1 MNEYRVSFA
10 PYWLFCSVFSAGLA
24 VVAHIWL
31 DPIQSFVML
40 MGGIGLLCAYYEERE
55 REMRESLRLDLEAVW
70 KGRVLDLDAKNFS
83 LGMDMATL
91 KRRADLLDRENDALA
106 AENAMLR
113 MDNWRLSP
121 PPPANPNAWR
131 GSIIL
136 D

>member
-24 VVAHIWL
+24 VVAYIWF
-31 DPIQSFVML
+31 DPIKSVVML
-40 MGGIGLLCAYYEERE
+40 LSGIGLLCTYYEERE
-55 REMRESLRLDLEAVW
+55 RDLRSDLEAIW
-70 KGRVLDLDAKNFS
+70 KKRVSDLNVKNFC
-83 LGMDMATL
+83 LGQDMATL

-113 MDNWRLSP
+113 MDNWRLTP